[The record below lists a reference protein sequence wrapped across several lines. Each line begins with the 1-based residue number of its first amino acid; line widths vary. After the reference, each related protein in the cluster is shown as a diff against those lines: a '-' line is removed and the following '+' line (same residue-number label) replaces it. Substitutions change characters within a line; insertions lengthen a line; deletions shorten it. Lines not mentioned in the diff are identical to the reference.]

1 MEVPESVEIAWGL
14 RERPGKGPKRT
25 LTLEHIVEAAL
36 RVGSAEGLPAV
47 SMSKIAA
54 ELDVSTMALYRYV
67 ASKGDLLMLITD
79 AVLGPPPPLPEP
91 GDDWRDGVYRWADA
105 MRAALQSHPWSLR
118 IPITGPGLMPNHVA
132 WMEAGLRC
140 LRGTGL
146 APDTKMAAL
155 LLVNGFVRTEVAL
168 LADLRDAFDASK
180 VTEEEMLSGYGRS
193 LARLIDAQRFPEIH
207 ELLEARAFDM
217 PGSGPDDEF
226 AFGMERILDGLAVLV
241 TGKPPA

>member
-25 LTLEHIVEAAL
+25 LSLEHIVEAAL
-36 RVGSAEGLPAV
+36 RVGSAEGLAAV
-47 SMSKIAA
+47 SMSKIGA

-67 ASKGDLLMLITD
+67 SSKGDLLMLITD

-91 GDDWRDGVYRWADA
+91 GDDWRQGVHRWGAA
-105 MRAALQSHPWSLR
+105 MRVALQRHPWSLR
-118 IPITGPGLMPNHVA
+118 IPITGPGIMPNHVA
-132 WMEAGLRC
+132 WLETGLRC

-146 APDTKMAAL
+146 EPDTKLAAL

-168 LADLRDAFDASK
+168 LADLRDALDTSQ
-180 VTEEEMLSGYGRS
+180 VTDEEALSGYGRS
-193 LARLIDAQRFPEIH
+193 LARLTDARRFPEIH
-207 ELLEARAFDM
+207 ELLEARVFDK
-217 PGSGPDDEF
+217 PGGEDDEF

-241 TGKPPA
+241 TGKPST